1 MLPGRVLDVGALV
14 EIAVAKTNH
23 SRSIAALCL
32 YRGGGLCIPATALAL
47 VYSIV
52 PLSTKIELFDLISSP
67 AVHVDDLTE
76 GKVPD
81 IAEILDGSSD
91 ITAGHVVLCGRATQ
105 WPILTDR
112 ADILRNLD
120 PGVLI
125 DALPE
130 QN

>member
-14 EIAVAKTNH
+14 DIAVAKTNH

-32 YRGGGLCIPATALAL
+32 YRGGGLCIPATALTL

-52 PLSTKIELFDLISSP
+52 PLATKAELFDLISSP
-67 AVHVDDLTE
+67 AVQVDELTA

-81 IAEILDGSSD
+81 IAEILDGSPD
-91 ITAGHVVLCGRATQ
+91 ITAGHVILCARATR
-105 WPILTDR
+105 WPVLTDR
-112 ADILRNLD
+112 PDILRILD
-120 PGVLI
+120 PAIPVDL
-125 DALPE
+125 LPE